1 MTTPHLINST
11 FDNFESD
18 VLVNSNQRPVLVD
31 FWASWCGPCQSIA
44 PILEQL
50 ANEYDGK
57 LLVVKIDTDAEQA
70 LAQQY
75 GVRSLPT
82 LMIFRDGQVV
92 EQIIGAQPAN
102 AIKAALEPF
111 MPRAADSLL
120 PDIENARE
128 AGDLTGALAA
138 VTSALETDADDWR
151 LALLQADIMLD
162 LGDVKGAQSV
172 LGQLPVVVATGDEA
186 KRVEARVLLAEHA
199 KKLVEDN
206 DTGRGF
212 QQAAQHAVAGEF
224 DEALEMLLDLILT
237 HRDWQDGL
245 VRETIVNIFAQMDDD
260 DPRLKTY
267 RTRLARTLN

>member
-1 MTTPHLINST
+1 MTTPHVINST
-11 FDNFESD
+11 FEDFEAD

-50 ANEYDGK
+50 AAEYDGK

-82 LMIFRDGQVV
+82 MMVFRDGQVV

-111 MPRAADSLL
+111 MPRAADGLL
-120 PDIENARE
+120 PEIEEARE

-138 VTSALETDADDWR
+138 VTAALESDADDTR
-151 LALLQADIMLD
+151 LSLLQADIMLD
-162 LGDVKGAQSV
+162 LGDIKGAQSV
-172 LGQLPVVVATGDEA
+172 LGQLPVVIATGDAA
-186 KRVEARVLLAEHA
+186 KRLEARIMLAEHA
-199 KKLVEDN
+199 KKVIEDN
-206 DTGRGF
+206 DIGQRF
-212 QQAAQHAVAGEF
+212 QQAAQLSTSGEL
-224 DEALEMLLDLILT
+224 DEALEILLELIIA

>member
-1 MTTPHLINST
+1 MTTPHVINST
-11 FDNFESD
+11 FEDFEAD

-50 ANEYDGK
+50 ATEYGGK

-82 LMIFRDGQVV
+82 MMVFRDGQVV

-111 MPRAADSLL
+111 MPRAADGLL
-120 PDIENARE
+120 PEIQEARE

-138 VTSALETDADDWR
+138 VTAALESDADDAR
-151 LALLQADIMLD
+151 LSLLQADIMLD
-162 LGDVKGAQSV
+162 LGDIKGAQSV

-186 KRVEARVLLAEHA
+186 KRLEGRILLAEHA
-199 KKLVEDN
+199 KNLIEDN
-206 DTGRGF
+206 DIGQRF
-212 QQAAQHAVAGEF
+212 QQAAQLAMGGEL
-224 DEALEMLLDLILT
+224 DEALEILLELILA